1 MKTIFT
7 FLLLTSLLS
16 GCASVGPTVNV
27 SKKTDMIIHQK
38 VQGGVEVAPVD
49 SKDKVFSLEVKSQAQ
64 YDIQSMSLAAKVTKA
79 LADRGWKQVEP
90 SQAKLSVSITVE
102 KLEQTVY
109 NQKPTVGVQ
118 GGAVGAILG
127 GIITG
132 NVNGAV
138 LGGLAGVMGE
148 RALSSSS
155 QDIYWQMDTR
165 VVFRHKNGVD
175 INAVSA
181 TDVNTPAEYGDAAD
195 SRRYSRMTRTE
206 ESRLSKFQ
214 QLEQKLAA
222 KRAHSDGQLVAEKS
236 ARSTDWSDP
245 VIVRLQHS
253 ANKADLALDEAL
265 PALQGAFAQS
275 LGGII

>member
-1 MKTIFT
+1 MKSIFV
-7 FLLLTSLLS
+7 FLLLSVLLS

-27 SKKTDMIIHQK
+27 SKKTDMVIHQK
-38 VQGGVEVAPVD
+38 VQGGVDVAPVD

-64 YDIQSMSLAAKVTKA
+64 YDIQSVALAAKVTKA
-79 LADRGWKQVEP
+79 LAERGWKQVEP
-90 SQAKLSVSITVE
+90 SQAKLSVTITIE

-109 NQKPTVGVQ
+109 NQKQTVGFQ
-118 GGAVGAILG
+118 GGAAGAILG
-127 GIITG
+127 GIVTG
-132 NVNGAV
+132 NINGAV
-138 LGGLAGVMGE
+138 LGGLAGVIGE

-181 TDVNTPAEYGDAAD
+181 TDANTPAEYGDAAD
-195 SRRYSRMTRTE
+195 ARRYSRMARTE

-214 QLEQKLAA
+214 QLEQKLAS
-222 KRAHSDGQLVAEKS
+222 KRARNDGQPVAEKS
-236 ARSTDWSDP
+236 VRTTDWSDP

-253 ANKADLALDEAL
+253 ANKADLTLDEAL